1 MPGNDCIGSPANRR
15 QAILSGM
22 TVVDLGTGMAPA
34 LVSQQLYRCGADVV
48 RVEPE
53 GGDPFYARY
62 PAYPN
67 WHDGKDIRRGLGEEA
82 LAQLLA
88 AADVL
93 ILGGEDHPDLGPR
106 PDAAALHRAYPG
118 LVLLDIAA
126 YPACMDAGPAPA
138 NEFLAYV
145 ATGLPF
151 EQGEGPHIL
160 GYPVASCGAA
170 IQALIGTLA
179 AIHERLRT
187 GTGALVTTS
196 LYEGAL
202 SWGLALWYRADIDH
216 KALRNGIPKNVGS
229 LVFRCRD
236 GRYIQIALGAA
247 GSKGS
252 LYRALGINDPTVK
265 PDDSGFPTLR
275 NGERNFFGD
284 VDVLAPYFARFDSEP
299 LLADLL
305 AAGVPC
311 SFVEEPG
318 GCWDDE
324 QVRTNRIIT
333 TDSTGT
339 EVVAFPL
346 EVVPAKPAARAAAP
360 ARPLAGMRFLDF
372 GTLVAGPLSALAF
385 VDLGAEV
392 IKVETHSGDL
402 SRGFVMGYRVSNRGK
417 LSLSVD
423 LKTPEGQDICRR
435 LLASADLVESN
446 FRGGVAERL
455 GLDVETLGREFP
467 HLSVLE
473 ATAFGTRGPKA
484 ALPGYDQ
491 IFQAMTGIEFCTGGG
506 GEPLCSRFTPV
517 DYASA
522 HLGSVGLLLGLI
534 ARARTGAAAGFR
546 ANLLNSAL
554 FMMSHLV
561 RRPDGTVEG
570 ALMSNATGTGRG
582 PGEAMYPTADG
593 WIGVSIVS
601 PEMGDGLFR
610 ALGLP
615 APDLPPVGAWGEDE
629 ASRIAAGFAGRTT
642 AEWLAA
648 LEREGVW
655 AVAVP
660 VGGGAILNN
669 DAAVRDGIV
678 AETEHPE
685 YGRLRQLGRLFQV
698 STLDRRP
705 GSTAHG
711 VGEDTRPILVS
722 LGYSAAEVD
731 DLFTRGICR

>member
-1 MPGNDCIGSPANRR
+1 MPGNDCVGSPASRR

-62 PAYPN
+62 PAYPS
-67 WHDGKDIRRGLGEEA
+67 WHDGKDVRRGLGEEA

-170 IQALIGTLA
+170 IQGLIGTLA

-187 GTGALVTTS
+187 GAGALVTTS

-202 SWGLALWYRADIDH
+202 SWGPALWYRAEVDG
-216 KALRNGIPKNVGS
+216 KALHAGIPKNAAS

-247 GSKGS
+247 RSKGS
-252 LYRALGINDPTVK
+252 LYRVLGIDDPSVT
-265 PDDSGFPTLR
+265 PDDSGFPSLR
-275 NGERNFFGD
+275 NGDRNFFGD
-284 VDVLAPYFARFDSEP
+284 IDVLAPQFARFDSAV

-318 GCWDDE
+318 GCWNDE
-324 QVRTNRIIT
+324 QVRTNGIIT
-333 TDSTGT
+333 TDSVGN
-339 EVVAFPL
+339 EVVDFPM
-346 EVVPAKPAARAAAP
+346 EVVPARAATTAAAKAKP
-360 ARPLAGMRFLDF
+360 FEAMRFLDF
-372 GTLVAGPLSALAF
+372 GTLVAGPLSGIAL

-402 SRGFVMGYRVSNRGK
+402 SRNFVRSYRVSNRGK

-423 LKTPEGQDICRR
+423 LKSPEGQEICRR
-435 LLASADLVESN
+435 LLASADMVESN

-455 GLDVETLGREFP
+455 GVDVETLGRELP
-467 HLSVLE
+467 HLAVLE
-473 ATAFGTRGPKA
+473 ATAFGARGPKA

-491 IFQAMTGIEFCTGGG
+491 IFQAMSGIEYCTGGG
-506 GEPLCSRFTPV
+506 GDPICSRFTPV
-517 DYASA
+517 DFASA
-522 HLGSVGLLLGLI
+522 YLGSAGLLLGLI
-534 ARARTGAAAGFR
+534 ARARTGSAAGFR

-554 FMMSHLV
+554 FMMSCVV
-561 RRPDGTVEG
+561 RRKDASVEG
-570 ALMSNATGTGRG
+570 ALVSNAMGTGRS
-582 PGEAMYPTADG
+582 PGEAMYQTADG
-593 WIGVSIVS
+593 WIAVSVVTQD
-601 PEMGDGLFR
+601 MGARLLR
-610 ALGLP
+610 ALGDSAERI
-615 APDLPPVGAWGEDE
+615 APVAEWGEDE
-629 ASRIAAGFAGRTT
+629 ARRIAEAFARGST
-642 AEWLAA
+642 AEWLAT

-660 VGGGAILNN
+660 TGGGAIL
-669 DAAVRDGIV
+669 DQAGALRDGLV
-678 AETEHPE
+678 VEFQHPKF
-685 YGRLRQLGRLFQV
+685 GRLRQLGRLFQV
-698 STLDRRP
+698 STLRRP
-705 GSTAHG
+705 PGNAAHG
-711 VGEDTRPILVS
+711 LGEDTRPILAS

-731 DLFTRGICR
+731 DLFARGVCR